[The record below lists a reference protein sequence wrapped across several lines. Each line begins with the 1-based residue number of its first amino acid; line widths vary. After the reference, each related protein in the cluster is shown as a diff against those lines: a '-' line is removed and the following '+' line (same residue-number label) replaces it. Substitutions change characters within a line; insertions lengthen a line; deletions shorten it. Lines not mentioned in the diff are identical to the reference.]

1 MEEEIEREEGEE
13 GDNSILIRR
22 SIRENRENRRRI
34 SFLGSLVLVAR
45 KVITHELRG
54 EADLSTATMRLSTVR
69 TSPEF
74 SASLHESRF
83 RSTIVHRLPT
93 PVGDPCQR
101 LLLCIPSIDPP
112 PGIPVFGSNE
122 RPSSPA
128 LGQTRRALA
137 YEFFS
142 DQFPAIA
149 VIYRDMG
156 HETR

>member
-1 MEEEIEREEGEE
+1 
-13 GDNSILIRR
+13 
-22 SIRENRENRRRI
+22 
-34 SFLGSLVLVAR
+34 
-45 KVITHELRG
+45 
-54 EADLSTATMRLSTVR
+54 MRLSTVR

-128 LGQTRRALA
+128 LAPPNAARSRVRVLLRPVSCDSSHISGYGARNEIEIPFRFLYALYAFFFGASIWGINFLIEILIADLRAK
-137 YEFFS
+137 
-142 DQFPAIA
+142 
-149 VIYRDMG
+149 
-156 HETR
+156 